1 MKTYEN
7 KNFKVTINKDGKMK
21 ITKKNFNDVFFASI
35 DKENK
40 IHAHSALGLKYAMTV
55 REQFGF

>member
-7 KNFKVTINKDGKMK
+7 KNFKVTVNEDGKMK

-40 IHAHSALGLKYAMTV
+40 IHAHSALGLKHAMTV